1 MSVFVTLVVG
11 LVIWIVGWTFGI
23 KAFDAFLI
31 TIFLV
36 LCAAIERMARPYIHK
51 LLRP

>member
-1 MSVFVTLVVG
+1 VSVYIALVVG

-31 TIFLV
+31 TIALV
-36 LCAAIERMARPYIHK
+36 LVAAVERMARPFISN